1 MQILGKREVK
11 LTPIFFRPSNWK
23 KRVDIHSDE
32 EDSRK
37 NKYLLACL
45 DVISDILSFEMPIW
59 NKIAESI
66 HREFRE
72 DGLQIKIRESSG
84 VT

>member
-1 MQILGKREVK
+1 MSDGGLRLGLYGRSDKNGTNSENTKLIGFDNAKREVK

-37 NKYLLACL
+37 NKYLLECL
-45 DVISDILSFEMPIW
+45 DVI
-59 NKIAESI
+59 
-66 HREFRE
+66 FRH
-72 DGLQIKIRESSG
+72 IKF
-84 VT
+84 